1 MRNIDL
7 IIKLLNEVS
16 KMNEIEDIELINVPE
31 DVDAYVGLKIK
42 PKDIKDR
49 YKILEKLNDLEWE
62 TYEKSGV
69 LPTIYWEF
77 DINWWNKCL
86 QNKS

>member
-16 KMNEIEDIELINVPE
+16 KMNEIENIELINIPE
-31 DVDAYVGLKIK
+31 DVDADVGLKIK

-49 YKILEKLNDLEWE
+49 YKILEKLNDLKWE
-62 TYEKSGV
+62 IYETSGV
-69 LPTIYWEF
+69 LPTIY
-77 DINWWNKCL
+77 
-86 QNKS
+86 

>member
-7 IIKLLNEVS
+7 IIKLLNETS
-16 KMNEIEDIELINVPE
+16 KINEIEDIELINIPE
-31 DVDAYVGLKIK
+31 DVDADIGLKIK
-42 PKDIKDR
+42 PKNIKDR

-62 TYEKSGV
+62 IYDKSGV

-77 DINWWNKCL
+77 ENQDKIKKKML
-86 QNKS
+86 R

>member
-16 KMNEIEDIELINVPE
+16 KINEIEDIELINIPE
-31 DVDAYVGLKIK
+31 DVDADIGLKIK
-42 PKDIKDR
+42 PKNIKDR

-62 TYEKSGV
+62 IYETSGV
-69 LPTIYWEF
+69 LPTVYWEF
-77 DINWWNKCL
+77 EL
-86 QNKS
+86 KS

>member
-16 KMNEIEDIELINVPE
+16 KMNEIEDIELINIPE
-31 DVDAYVGLKIK
+31 DVDADVGLKIK

-62 TYEKSGV
+62 IYDKTGN

-77 DINWWNKCL
+77 E
-86 QNKS
+86 